1 MSAPST
7 LSVGLQ
13 KRLGE
18 FSLDVAF
25 SMPAGITALFGPSGS
40 GKTTIANLI
49 AGIDRPDSG
58 HIAFGE
64 RIFFDAAEDISLPAP
79 QRRVGY
85 VFQDG
90 LLFPHLR
97 VAANLRYGT
106 GKTLPEDT
114 FAQIVERLGIGHL
127 LDRFPHELS
136 GGERQR
142 VAIGRALLA
151 GPEILLLDEPLS
163 GIDPGRREAFLPYLE
178 LLPQLLPI
186 PILYISH
193 RIEEILRL
201 ADRAILI
208 AEGHIRA
215 EGTLVEVVNSK
226 AFREFTG
233 AYDAG
238 VVLAAK
244 VGRSGA
250 GLCDLVVPGGTLKTA
265 EKDLKAGQDV
275 RIRILGRD
283 VAVALERPGKS
294 SVLNVLRCE
303 VLGLDITDGEAV
315 VEMALRE
322 AAEPDAARLLAR
334 ITRKSADELGLKAGQ
349 TVYAMI
355 KAVAL
360 SRGYLAS

>member
-1 MSAPST
+1 M
-7 LSVGLQ
+7 
-13 KRLGE
+13 
-18 FSLDVAF
+18 
-25 SMPAGITALFGPSGS
+25 
-40 GKTTIANLI
+40 
-49 AGIDRPDSG
+49 
-58 HIAFGE
+58 
-64 RIFFDAAEDISLPAP
+64 
-79 QRRVGY
+79 
-85 VFQDG
+85 
-90 LLFPHLR
+90 
-97 VAANLRYGT
+97 
-106 GKTLPEDT
+106 
-114 FAQIVERLGIGHL
+114 
-127 LDRFPHELS
+127 
-136 GGERQR
+136 
-142 VAIGRALLA
+142 AIGRALLA

-178 LLPQLLPI
+178 LLPQMLPI

-193 RIEEILRL
+193 RLEEILRL
-201 ADRAILI
+201 ADRAVLI
-208 AEGHIRA
+208 AEGRIRA
-215 EGTLVEVVNSK
+215 EGTLVEVVNCK

-250 GLCDLVVPGGTLKTA
+250 GLSDLVVPGGTLKTA
-265 EKDLKAGQDV
+265 EKGLRAGQDV

-303 VLGLDITDGEAV
+303 VLGLDIIDGEAV
-315 VEMALRE
+315 VELALRE
-322 AAEPDAARLLAR
+322 AAEPDAVRLVAR
-334 ITRKSADELGLKAGQ
+334 ITGKSADELGLKAGQ

>member
-1 MSAPST
+1 MNPPPA

-64 RIFFDAAEDISLPAP
+64 RIFFDAAQDISLPAR

-97 VAANLRYGT
+97 VAANLKYGT
-106 GKTLPEDT
+106 PKTPQDGALD
-114 FAQIVERLGIGHL
+114 QIVERLGIRPL
-127 LDRFPHELS
+127 LDRFPRELS

-151 GPEILLLDEPLS
+151 EPEILLLDEPLS

-178 LLPQLLPI
+178 LLPQMLPI

-193 RIEEILRL
+193 RLEEILRL
-201 ADRAILI
+201 AERAVLI
-208 AEGHIRA
+208 AEGRIRA
-215 EGTLVEVVNSK
+215 EGTLVEVVNAK

-244 VGRSGA
+244 VGRSGE
-250 GLCDLVVPGGTLKTA
+250 GLSDLVVPGGTLKTA
-265 EKDLKAGQDV
+265 EKGLKAGQDV

-315 VEMALRE
+315 VELALRE
-322 AAEPDAARLLAR
+322 AAAPDAARLVAR
-334 ITRKSADELGLKAGQ
+334 ITGKSAAELGLEAGQ

>member
-1 MSAPST
+1 MTAPST
-7 LSVGLQ
+7 LSVALQ

-64 RIFFDAAEDISLPAP
+64 RIFFDATKDISLPAP

-97 VAANLRYGT
+97 VAANLRYGS
-106 GKTLPEDT
+106 GKTPPDET
-114 FAQIVERLGIGHL
+114 FDQIVERLGIGHL
-127 LDRFPHELS
+127 LERFPRELS

-151 GPEILLLDEPLS
+151 EPELLLLDEPLS

-178 LLPQLLPI
+178 LLPQMLPI

-193 RIEEILRL
+193 RLEEILRL
-201 ADRAILI
+201 AERAVLI
-208 AEGHIRA
+208 AEGRIRA
-215 EGTLVEVVNSK
+215 EGTLVEVVNAE
-226 AFREFTG
+226 AFRKFTG

-250 GLCDLVVPGGTLKTA
+250 GLSDLVVPGGTLKTA
-265 EKDLKAGQDV
+265 ERDLRAGQDV

-303 VLGLDITDGEAV
+303 VLGLDVTDGEAV
-315 VEMALRE
+315 VELALRE
-322 AAEPDAARLLAR
+322 AAAPDAARLVAR
-334 ITRKSADELGLKAGQ
+334 ITRKSADDLGLEAGQ